1 MSYKAILATGKLG
14 ELGVNNQLLF
24 HVPEDL
30 KHFKKLTENQ
40 VVVMG
45 RKTHDSIKAITGLPQ
60 GLPNRH
66 NYVLSR
72 SSVGCK
78 FNKVM
83 TIYDKDDLD
92 QVALERDVWV
102 IGGAEV
108 YKLYLDKVDEV
119 YHTLV
124 DAEYPE
130 ADTTLDMSFLEDE
143 TIWEKVSTK
152 CLTSEAKVMHY
163 VRRK

>member
-1 MSYKAILATGKLG
+1 MYKLILATGING
-14 ELGVNNQLLF
+14 ELGKDNQLLF
-24 HVPEDL
+24 HIPEDL

-45 RKTHDSIKAITGLPQ
+45 RKTYDSLPFKY

-83 TIYDKDDLD
+83 TIYNKDDLD

-130 ADTTLDMSFLEDE
+130 ADTVMDMSFLEDE